1 MRLQCGRF
9 ELALERPLVMGVLN
23 LTPDSFYE
31 ASRHQ
36 QADAAVARAH
46 ELVAEGADLLDIGA
60 ESTRPGAQ
68 PVTDD
73 EEWRRLA
80 PVLEA
85 LRGLPVPL
93 SVDTRRASIMRRAL
107 DLGADMINDVSGFA
121 DPQAIAA
128 VADRPAALCV
138 MHMAGDPRTMQND
151 PSYFDVV
158 AEVGAWLGGRV
169 AALAGAGVARERLVL
184 DPGIGF
190 GKRLAHNLAL
200 LRALPELADVAGR
213 ALAPAA
219 RLPVLVGLSRKSLVG
234 ELTGRPPDARLAGSL
249 AAAIA
254 AVARGAAIV
263 RVHDV
268 AATRDALAVWSAL
281 GPASGLAATSAPA
294 HSETTSA

>member
-9 ELALERPLVMGVLN
+9 ELTLERPLVMGVLN
-23 LTPDSFYE
+23 ITPDSFYE
-31 ASRHQ
+31 PSRQ
-36 QADAAVARAH
+36 QRADAAIARAH

-68 PVTDD
+68 PVSDA

-85 LRGLPVPL
+85 LRGLAVPL
-93 SVDTRRASIMRRAL
+93 SVDTRRASTMRRAL

-128 VADRPAALCV
+128 VAPTPAALCV
-138 MHMAGDPRTMQND
+138 MHMTGDPRTMQDD
-151 PSYFDVV
+151 PSYLDVV
-158 AEVGAWLGGRV
+158 GEIGAWLGARL
-169 AALAGAGVARERLVL
+169 AALAAAGVARERLVL

-190 GKRLAHNLAL
+190 GKRLGHNLAL
-200 LRALPELADVAGR
+200 LRALPQLADAAGR
-213 ALAPAA
+213 ALAPAG

-234 ELTGRPPDARLAGSL
+234 ELTGRPPEARLAGSL

-263 RVHDV
+263 WVHDV

-281 GPASGLAATSAPA
+281 GVASVQAAGGAPA
-294 HSETTSA
+294 FTEISSA

>member
-1 MRLQCGRF
+1 MRLHCGRF
-9 ELALERPLVMGVLN
+9 ELTLERPLVMGVLN
-23 LTPDSFYE
+23 ITPDSFYE
-31 ASRHQ
+31 PSRQ
-36 QADAAVARAH
+36 QRADAAIARAH

-68 PVTDD
+68 PVSDA

-85 LRGLPVPL
+85 LRGLAVPL
-93 SVDTRRASIMRRAL
+93 SVDTRRASTMRRAL

-128 VADRPAALCV
+128 VAPTPAALCV
-138 MHMAGDPRTMQND
+138 MHMTGDPRTMQDD
-151 PSYFDVV
+151 PSYLDVV
-158 AEVGAWLGGRV
+158 GEIGAWLGARL
-169 AALAGAGVARERLVL
+169 AALAAAGVARERLVL

-190 GKRLAHNLAL
+190 GKRLGHNLAL
-200 LRALPELADVAGR
+200 LRALPQLADAAGR
-213 ALAPAA
+213 ALAPAG

-234 ELTGRPPDARLAGSL
+234 ELTGRPPEARLAGSL

-281 GPASGLAATSAPA
+281 GVASVQAAGGAPA
-294 HSETTSA
+294 FTEISSA